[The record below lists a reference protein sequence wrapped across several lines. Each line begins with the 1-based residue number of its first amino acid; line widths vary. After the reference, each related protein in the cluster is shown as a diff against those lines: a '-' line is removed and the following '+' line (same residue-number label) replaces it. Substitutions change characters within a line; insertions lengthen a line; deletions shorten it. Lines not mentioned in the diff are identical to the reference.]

1 MSNRQV
7 KKLKYAF
14 RDGYGFA
21 NVNADVAGNELARL
35 TKKHGALTPDVVV
48 EDARP
53 EDAALHPVFEWDDFK
68 AAEAHRR
75 QQARTLIRSVQVVRE
90 TDTGEV
96 RQPVYVHVPQATSE
110 TEGPGYQLTEVVAQ
124 RPDMYAAALGELS
137 RRVTSARDAVEQ
149 LELAAQE
156 ESADPDRMAR
166 IGLAAQAL
174 SAAQAA
180 VQALH

>member
-21 NVNADVAGNELARL
+21 NVNADVAGNELAKL

-156 ESADPDRMAR
+156 DSADPDRMAR